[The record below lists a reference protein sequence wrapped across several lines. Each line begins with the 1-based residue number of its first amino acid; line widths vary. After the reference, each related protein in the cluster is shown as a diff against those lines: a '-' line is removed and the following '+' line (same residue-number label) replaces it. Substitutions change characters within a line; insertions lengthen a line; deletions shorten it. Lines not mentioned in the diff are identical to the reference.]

1 MVDFRKAFDLVD
13 HKILLKKL
21 SVYKCSNLTL
31 SWFSSNLSN
40 RSQIVTV
47 NGIRSEKETVSC
59 GIPQG
64 SILGPLLFSLF
75 INDLHLTLKEVVSAV
90 DLYADDTT
98 IYDIQRDKTLLQRNL
113 QSALNLLHFFFFF

>member
-13 HKILLKKL
+13 HKKLLKKL

-31 SWFSSNLSN
+31 SWFSSYLSN

-59 GIPQG
+59 GVPQG
-64 SILGPLLFSLF
+64 SILGPLLFLLF
-75 INDLHLTLKEVVSAV
+75 INDLALTLK
-90 DLYADDTT
+90 
-98 IYDIQRDKTLLQRNL
+98 
-113 QSALNLLHFFFFF
+113 